1 LLCDLHVHSR
11 FSDGTDTPTQL
22 ISQAQ
27 RLGIS
32 ALALCDHNT
41 LAGLPEFLSAA
52 ADTTIEAIPGIEFS
66 TTFRDLELH
75 ILALKLP
82 LSAYEPIQAQ
92 LADGLRKKEAA
103 NRDLILRLQARNIP
117 IQFEEIKAKS
127 PTGYINRAHIAVEL
141 MRLGYTTSVKEAFS
155 TLLSAKHG
163 LYHPPAWPEAIGIIE
178 SIHRWGAIP
187 VLAHPLLSMDTS
199 TCEDFLRLAV
209 PAGLIGMET
218 LYSRYT
224 EEMTRAADTLA
235 QKYGIVP
242 SGGSDYHGANKP
254 DVRMGQTAG
263 NEHIPIAVW
272 QQLQIAAVAQNDR

>member
-1 LLCDLHVHSR
+1 MLCDLHVHSR

-27 RLGIS
+27 QLGIS

-52 ADTTIEAIPGIEFS
+52 ADTNVEPIPGIEFS
-66 TTFRDLELH
+66 TTFRDLEIH
-75 ILALKLP
+75 ILALNLP
-82 LSAYEPIQAQ
+82 LSAYEPIQAR

-103 NRDLILRLQARNIP
+103 NRDLICRLQARNIP
-117 IQFEEIKAKS
+117 IQFEDLKAKS

-141 MRLGYTTSVKEAFS
+141 MHLGYTSSLKEAFS

-163 LYHPPAWPEAIGIIE
+163 LYQPPAWPEAVGIIE
-178 SIHRWGAIP
+178 SIRRWGAIP
-187 VLAHPLLSMDTS
+187 VLAHPLLSMDAS

-218 LYSRYT
+218 LYSRYN
-224 EEMTRAADTLA
+224 EEMTHTAEALA
-235 QKYGIVP
+235 QKYGIMP

-254 DVRMGQTAG
+254 DVHMGKAAG
-263 NEHIPIAVW
+263 NNHIPISVW
-272 QQLQIAAVAQNDR
+272 QQLQTAAVARNS